1 MVTITDIQNICQGLP
16 SVTQDIK
23 WEDHLC
29 FNVGRK
35 MFLITSPDQFPVTA
49 SFKTTSYDFLRLTKL
64 EGFIP
69 APYLARHQ
77 WVAVDDIRRLTIT
90 QWSEYLVNSY
100 ELVTAKFSIKL
111 QRKLGIQLII

>member
-1 MVTITDIQNICQGLP
+1 MVTIGDIQNICQGMP

-29 FNVGRK
+29 FNVGGK

-49 SFKTTSYDFLRLTKL
+49 WFKTSSSDFQSLTQL
-64 EGFIP
+64 EGFVP

-77 WVAVDDIRRLTIT
+77 WVAVDDIRRFTIS
-90 QWSEYLVNSY
+90 QWSEYLVKSY
-100 ELVTAKFSIKL
+100 ELVTSKFSLKL
-111 QRKLGIQLII
+111 QRKLGISN

>member
-1 MVTITDIQNICQGLP
+1 
-16 SVTQDIK
+16 
-23 WEDHLC
+23 
-29 FNVGRK
+29 

-49 SFKTTSYDFLRLTKL
+49 SFKTNDFQSLTKL

-90 QWSEYLVNSY
+90 QWSEYLVKSY
-100 ELVTAKFSIKL
+100 ELVTAKFSLKL
-111 QRKLGIQLII
+111 QRNWVFQNG